1 MGTRKKV
8 MGEMKAGSRFLNAV
22 SAVALSAGIVASGAG
37 ATVFVSATSA
47 EAAVIQRVDVRGASR
62 VGAEAVRSNLTIS
75 PGKTFSNTDIDDS
88 VKQLYDTGYFSD
100 VKISVSGSTLVVTVQ
115 EAQLVNQVVFNGNR
129 KIKDDKLAAIVKTQP
144 SGPYSEAQVQA
155 DIQSIKDAYAATG
168 RNEIEVTTQ
177 VVPLGEGRVN
187 LAFVINEGDR
197 TKIAAINFV
206 GNNAYSSGRLA
217 SVINTKRSNFLSF
230 LTRKDVYSDDK
241 LHADEESLRQF
252 YYNRGYADFRIV
264 SSDAAFD
271 EATNKYTLTFNV
283 EEGPRYDFGAI
294 SVQSTVQGVD
304 GAQLQGLVQTQ
315 EGDVYSAN
323 KVQKSMEAISDQV
336 ASAGYPFARVT
347 PRGNRDLNNNTI
359 GVEYLVDQGERAY
372 VERIEIRGNSRT
384 RDFVIRREFDMSEGD
399 AFNQQMITRAK
410 RRLEALGYFSSVN
423 ITTQPGSSPD
433 RVVVVVDVQDQST
446 GSFGIGAG
454 YAAGGDGLMLEAS
467 IEEKNFLGRG
477 QYIKVTAGGGQEGSQ
492 TYGLNFTEPYF
503 LGYRLAVGFDLN
515 HSETSSNDNYD
526 YEENNVVLRAT
537 APITE
542 DLATTFRYNYKQMKY
557 DPDGSLDSLSEPYQN
572 LVENSPWVKSSV
584 SQTLTYNTLDDMILP
599 RSGVYASATQEIA
612 GLGGDSQFYKLYGKA
627 RYYHLLADDADIIG
641 SVSGSAGYVLGFKDD
656 LNVFDQFTLTNG
668 DIRGFEN
675 KGIGPRVGGGPDD
688 PLGGTTYF
696 TVSAEAT
703 FPLPAVPRDFG
714 LRGAVFA
721 DAGTLF
727 GNKVPVNSPEFV
739 NGDDAT
745 IRASVGVGLVWNS
758 PFGALRVDYAVPV
771 LKEDFDKVQNF
782 KFGINN
788 QF

>member
-1 MGTRKKV
+1 M
-8 MGEMKAGSRFLNAV
+8 
-22 SAVALSAGIVASGAG
+22 
-37 ATVFVSATSA
+37 
-47 EAAVIQRVDVRGASR
+47 RGASR
-62 VGAEAVRSNLTIS
+62 VGAEAVRSNLTIT
-75 PGKTFSNTDIDDS
+75 PGKSFSNTDIDDS
-88 VKQLYDTGYFSD
+88 VKQLYGTGYFSD
-100 VKISVSGSTLVVTVQ
+100 VKISVSGSTLVVNVQ

-129 KIKDDKLAAIVKTQP
+129 KVKDDKLAAVVKTHAA
-144 SGPYSEAQVQA
+144 GPYSDAQ
-155 DIQSIKDAYAATG
+155 IQSDIAAIKEAYAATG
-168 RNEIEVTTQ
+168 RSEVEVTTQ

-206 GNNAYSSGRLA
+206 GNQAYSAGRLA
-217 SVINTKRSNFLSF
+217 AVIQTKRSNFLSF
-230 LTRKDVYSDDK
+230 LTRKDVYNEDK
-241 LHADEESLRQF
+241 LHADEDALRQF
-252 YYNRGYADFRIV
+252 YYNRGYADMRIV

-271 EATNKYTLTFNV
+271 ESTNKYTLTFNI
-283 EEGPRYDFGAI
+283 EEGPRYDFGPV
-294 SVQSTVQGVD
+294 SVQSTVEGVD
-304 GAQLQGLVQTQ
+304 AQQLQSLVDTR
-315 EGDVYSAN
+315 EGQVYSA
-323 KVQKSMEAISDQV
+323 KEVQKSIEAISDQV

-384 RDFVIRREFDMSEGD
+384 RDYVIRREFDLSEGD

-423 ITTQPGSSPD
+423 ISTQPGSSPD
-433 RVVVVVDVQDQST
+433 RVVIVVDVQDQST

-454 YAAGGDGLMLEAS
+454 YAAGGDGLLLEAS

-477 QYIKVTAGGGQEGSQ
+477 QYIRVSAGGGEEGSRS
-492 TYGLNFTEPYF
+492 YGINFTEPYF
-503 LGYRLAVGFDLN
+503 LGYRLAAGFDVN

-526 YEENNVVLRAT
+526 YEETSGVLRVT

-557 DPDGSLDSLSEPYQN
+557 DSSGSSLDDLSATYQN
-572 LVENSPWVKSSV
+572 LVNESPWTRSSI
-584 SQTLTYNTLDDMILP
+584 SQTLTYNTLDDTVLP
-599 RSGVYASATQEIA
+599 REGIYATATQEIA
-612 GLGGDSQFYKLYGKA
+612 GLGGDSQYYKIYGKA

-641 SVSGSAGYVLGFKDD
+641 SVSASAGYVVGFGDH
-656 LNVFDQFTLTNG
+656 LNVFDQFTLTNS

-675 KGIGPRVGGGPDD
+675 KGIGPRITSPDD

-696 TVSAEAT
+696 TASAEAT
-703 FPLPAVPRDFG
+703 FPMPGFPRDFN

-727 GNKVPVNSPEFV
+727 GNDVELLGADTEE
-739 NGDDAT
+739 GDGSSL
-745 IRASVGVGLVWNS
+745 RASVGVGVIWQS
-758 PFGALRVDYAVPV
+758 PFGALRVDYAIPV
-771 LKEDFDKVQNF
+771 LKEDFDKTQRF

>member
-1 MGTRKKV
+1 M
-8 MGEMKAGSRFLNAV
+8 FI
-22 SAVALSAGIVASGAG
+22 SASA
-37 ATVFVSATSA
+37 A
-47 EAAVIQRVDVRGASR
+47 EAAVIQRVDVRGANR
-62 VGAEAVRSNLTIS
+62 VGAEAVRSNLTIQ
-75 PGKTFSNTDIDDS
+75 PGKSFSNTDIDDS

-100 VKISVSGSTLVVTVQ
+100 VKISVSGGTLVVTVE
-115 EAQLVNQVVFNGNR
+115 EAQLINQVVFNGNR
-129 KIKDDKLAAIVKTQP
+129 KIKDDKLAAVVKTQS
-144 SGPYSEAQVQA
+144 SGAYNETQIQA
-155 DIQSIKDAYAATG
+155 DIQAIKDAYAATG
-168 RNEIEVTTQ
+168 RSEVDVTTQ
-177 VVPLGEGRVN
+177 VVPLGQGRVN
-187 LAFVINEGDR
+187 LAFVVNEGDR
-197 TKIAAINFV
+197 TKIDSINFV

-217 SVINTKRSNFLSF
+217 SVIATKRSNFLSF
-230 LTRKDVYSDDK
+230 LTRKDVYNADK
-241 LHADEESLRQF
+241 LKADEEALRQF

-271 EATNKYTLTFNV
+271 EATNKYTLTFNI
-283 EEGPRYDFGAI
+283 EEGPRYDFGAV
-294 SVQSTVQGVD
+294 SVQSTVQGID
-304 GAQLQGLVQTQ
+304 GAQLQGLVRTR
-315 EGDVYSAN
+315 EGQVYNA
-323 KVQKSMEAISDQV
+323 KEVQQSMEAISDQV

-359 GVEYLVDQGERAY
+359 GVEYLVDQGEKAY

-384 RDFVIRREFDMSEGD
+384 RDYVIRREFDMSEGD
-399 AFNQQMITRAK
+399 AFNQQMITKAK
-410 RRLEALGYFSSVN
+410 RRLEALGYFSTVN
-423 ITTQPGSSPD
+423 ISTQPGSSPD
-433 RVVVVVDVQDQST
+433 RVVVVVDVQDQAT

-454 YAAGGDGLMLEAS
+454 YAAGGDGLLLEAS

-477 QYIKVTAGGGQEGSQ
+477 QYIKVSAGGGEEGSRS
-492 TYGLNFTEPYF
+492 YGLNFTEPYF
-503 LGYRLAVGFDLN
+503 LGYRLAVGFDIN
-515 HSETSSNDNYD
+515 HSQTSSNENYD

-557 DPDGSLDSLSEPYQN
+557 DPSNALSDLSTPYQD
-572 LVENSPWVKSSV
+572 LVNNSPWVKSSV

-599 RSGVYASATQEIA
+599 REGIYASVTQEIA

-627 RYYHLLADDADIIG
+627 RYYRLLADDADIIG
-641 SVSGSAGYVLGFKDD
+641 SVAGSAGYVVGFGKD

-703 FPLPAVPRDFG
+703 FPLPAFPRDFG

-727 GNKVPVNSPEFV
+727 GNKVNVSGAEYV
-739 NGDDAT
+739 NGEDASL
-745 IRASVGVGLVWNS
+745 RASVGVGIVWNS
-758 PFGALRVDYAVPV
+758 PFGALRVDYAIPV
-771 LKEDFDKVQNF
+771 LKEDYDKVQNF

>member
-1 MGTRKKV
+1 
-8 MGEMKAGSRFLNAV
+8 MKAGSRFLNAV
-22 SAVALSAGIVASGAG
+22 SAVALSAGVVASGAG
-37 ATVFVSATSA
+37 ATFVVSATSA
-47 EAAVIQRVDVRGASR
+47 EAAVIQRIDVRGASR
-62 VGAEAVRSNLTIS
+62 VGAEAVRSNLTIQ
-75 PGKTFSNTDIDDS
+75 PGQNFSNTDIDDS

-100 VKISVSGSTLVVTVQ
+100 VKISVSGGTLVVTVQ

-129 KIKDDKLAAIVKTQP
+129 KIKDDKLAGVVKTHAA
-144 SGPYSEAQVQA
+144 GPYNDAQIQS
-155 DIQSIKDAYAATG
+155 DIQAIKDAYAATG
-168 RNEIEVTTQ
+168 RSEVNVTTQ

-187 LAFVINEGDR
+187 LAFVVDEGDR

-206 GNNAYSSGRLA
+206 GNNAYSSGRLSA
-217 SVINTKRSNFLSF
+217 VIATKRSNFLSF
-230 LTRKDVYSDDK
+230 LTRKDVYSEDK
-241 LHADEESLRQF
+241 LHADEEALRQF

-271 EATNKYTLTFNV
+271 ETTNKYTLTFNID
-283 EEGPRYDFGAI
+283 EGPRYDFGAI
-294 SVQSTVQGVD
+294 SVQSTVPGVD
-304 GAQLQGLVQTQ
+304 SAQLQGLVQTH
-315 EGDVYSAN
+315 EGKVYSA
-323 KVQKSMEAISDQV
+323 KEVQKSMEAISDQV

-384 RDFVIRREFDMSEGD
+384 RDYVIRREFDMSEGD
-399 AFNQQMITRAK
+399 AFNQQMITKAK

-423 ITTQPGSSPD
+423 ISTQPGSSPD
-433 RVVVVVDVQDQST
+433 RVVVVVDVQDQAT

-454 YAAGGDGLMLEAS
+454 YAAGGDGLLLEAS

-477 QYIKVTAGGGQEGSQ
+477 QYIKVTAGGGEEGSRA
-492 TYGLNFTEPYF
+492 YGLNFTEPYF

-526 YEENNVVLRAT
+526 YEENSVVLRAT

-557 DPDGSLDSLSEPYQN
+557 DPSGSLDDLSTPYQD
-572 LVENSPWVKSSV
+572 LVNNSPWVKSSI
-584 SQTLTYNTLDDMILP
+584 SQTLTYNTLDDMTLP
-599 RSGVYASATQEIA
+599 REGIYASATQEIA
-612 GLGGDSQFYKLYGKA
+612 GLGGDSQFYKIYGKA

-641 SVSGSAGYVLGFKDD
+641 SVSGSAGYVVGFGDD
-656 LNVFDQFTLTNG
+656 LHVFDQFTLTNG

-703 FPLPAVPRDFG
+703 FPLPAFPRDFG

-727 GNKVPVNSPEFV
+727 GNKVSVGGSEYV
-739 NGDDAT
+739 NGEDASL
-745 IRASVGVGLVWNS
+745 RASVGLGIIWAS
-758 PFGALRVDYAVPV
+758 PFGTLRVDYAVPV
-771 LKEDFDKVQNF
+771 LKEDFDKTQNF

>member
-1 MGTRKKV
+1 
-8 MGEMKAGSRFLNAV
+8 MKAGSRFLNAV

-37 ATVFVSATSA
+37 ATVFVSATTA

-62 VGAEAVRSNLTIS
+62 VGAEAVRSNLTIV
-75 PGKTFSNTDIDDS
+75 PGKSFSNTDIDDS

-100 VKISVSGSTLVVTVQ
+100 VKISVSGSTLVVSVE

-129 KIKDDKLAAIVKTQP
+129 KIKDDKLAAIVKTHAA
-144 SGPYSEAQVQA
+144 GPYNEAQIQS
-155 DIQSIKDAYAATG
+155 DIQAIKDAYAATG
-168 RNEIEVTTQ
+168 RSEVQVTTQ

-187 LAFVINEGDR
+187 LAFVVDEGDR
-197 TKIAAINFV
+197 TKIGAINFV
-206 GNNAYSSGRLA
+206 GNNAYSSGRLS
-217 SVINTKRSNFLSF
+217 SVIATKRSNFLSF
-230 LTRKDVYSDDK
+230 LTRKDVYSEDK
-241 LHADEESLRQF
+241 LHADEETLRQF
-252 YYNRGYADFRIV
+252 YYNRGYADFRII

-271 EATNKYTLTFNV
+271 EATNKYTLTFNI
-283 EEGPRYDFGAI
+283 EEGPRYNFGAVT
-294 SVQSTVQGVD
+294 VQSTVPGID
-304 GAQLQGLVQTQ
+304 STQLQGIVLTH
-315 EGDVYSAN
+315 EGQVYSA
-323 KVQKSMEAISDQV
+323 KQVQKSMEAISDQV

-423 ITTQPGSSPD
+423 ISTQPGSSPD
-433 RVVVVVDVQDQST
+433 RVVVVVDVQDQAT

-454 YAAGGDGLMLEAS
+454 YAAGGDGLLLEAS
-467 IEEKNFLGRG
+467 VEEKNFLGRG
-477 QYIKVTAGGGQEGSQ
+477 QYIKISAGGGQEGSQ

-526 YEENNVVLRAT
+526 YEENSGVLRAT

-557 DPDGSLDSLSEPYQN
+557 DPSGSLSNLSAPYQN

-584 SQTLTYNTLDDMILP
+584 SQTLTYNTLDDMTLP
-599 RSGVYASATQEIA
+599 REGIYASATHEIA
-612 GLGGDSQFYKLYGKA
+612 GLGGDSEFYKIYGKA
-627 RYYHLLADDADIIG
+627 RYFHLLADDADIIG
-641 SVSGSAGYVLGFKDD
+641 SVSGSAGYVIGFNKN

-675 KGIGPRVGGGPDD
+675 KGIGPRIAGANDD

-727 GNKVPVNSPEFV
+727 GNDVDPRGDSV
-739 NGDDAT
+739 NGVDASL
-745 IRASVGVGLVWNS
+745 RASVGVGLMWAS
-758 PFGALRVDYAVPV
+758 PFGTLRVDYAIPV
-771 LKEDFDKVQNF
+771 LKEDFDKTQHF

>member
-1 MGTRKKV
+1 
-8 MGEMKAGSRFLNAV
+8 MKAGSRFLNAV
-22 SAVALSAGIVASGAG
+22 SAVALSAGIVASGAS
-37 ATVFVSATSA
+37 ATVFISASAA
-47 EAAVIQRVDVRGASR
+47 EAAVIQRVDVRGANR
-62 VGAEAVRSNLTIS
+62 VGAEAVRSNLTIQ
-75 PGKTFSNTDIDDS
+75 PGKSFSNTDIDDS

-100 VKISVSGSTLVVTVQ
+100 VKISVSGGTLVVTVE
-115 EAQLVNQVVFNGNR
+115 EAQLINQVVFNGNR
-129 KIKDDKLAAIVKTQP
+129 KIKDDKLAAVVKTQS
-144 SGPYSEAQVQA
+144 SGAYNETQIQA
-155 DIQSIKDAYAATG
+155 DIQAIKDAYAATG
-168 RNEIEVTTQ
+168 RSEVDVTTQ
-177 VVPLGEGRVN
+177 VVPLGQGRVN
-187 LAFVINEGDR
+187 LAFVVNEGDR
-197 TKIAAINFV
+197 TKIDSINFV

-217 SVINTKRSNFLSF
+217 SVIATKRSNFLSF
-230 LTRKDVYSDDK
+230 LTRKDVYNADK
-241 LHADEESLRQF
+241 LKADEEALRQF

-271 EATNKYTLTFNV
+271 EATNKYTLTFNI
-283 EEGPRYDFGAI
+283 EEGPRYDFGAV
-294 SVQSTVQGVD
+294 SVQSTVQGID
-304 GAQLQGLVQTQ
+304 GAQLQGLVRTR
-315 EGDVYSAN
+315 EGQVYNA
-323 KVQKSMEAISDQV
+323 KEVQQSMEAISDQV

-359 GVEYLVDQGERAY
+359 GVEYLVDQGEKAY

-384 RDFVIRREFDMSEGD
+384 RDYVIRREFDMSEGD
-399 AFNQQMITRAK
+399 AFNQQMITKAK
-410 RRLEALGYFSSVN
+410 RRLEALGYFSTVN
-423 ITTQPGSSPD
+423 ISTQPGSSPD
-433 RVVVVVDVQDQST
+433 RVVVVVDVQDQAT

-454 YAAGGDGLMLEAS
+454 YAAGGDGLLLEAS

-477 QYIKVTAGGGQEGSQ
+477 QYIKVSAGGGEEGSRS
-492 TYGLNFTEPYF
+492 YGLNFTEPYF
-503 LGYRLAVGFDLN
+503 LGYRLAVGFDIN
-515 HSETSSNDNYD
+515 HSQTSSNDNYD

-557 DPDGSLDSLSEPYQN
+557 DPSNSLSDLSTPYQD
-572 LVENSPWVKSSV
+572 LVNNSPWVKSSV

-599 RSGVYASATQEIA
+599 REGIYASVTQEIA

-627 RYYHLLADDADIIG
+627 RYYRLLADDADIIG
-641 SVSGSAGYVLGFKDD
+641 SVAGSAGYVVGFGKD

-703 FPLPAVPRDFG
+703 FPLPAFPRDFG

-727 GNKVPVNSPEFV
+727 GNKVNVSGSEFV
-739 NGDDAT
+739 NGEDASL
-745 IRASVGVGLVWNS
+745 RASVGVGIVWNS
-758 PFGALRVDYAVPV
+758 PFGALRVDYAIPV
-771 LKEDFDKVQNF
+771 LKEDYDKVQNF

>member
-1 MGTRKKV
+1 
-8 MGEMKAGSRFLNAV
+8 MKAGSRFLNAV
-22 SAVALSAGIVASGAG
+22 SAIALSAGVVVSGAG
-37 ATVFVSATSA
+37 ALTFVSATAA
-47 EAAVIQRVDVRGASR
+47 EAAVIQRIDVHGANR
-62 VGAEAVRSNLTIS
+62 VGAEAVRSNLTIT
-75 PGKTFSNTDIDDS
+75 PGKSFSNTDIDDS
-88 VKQLYDTGYFSD
+88 VKQLYGTGYFSD
-100 VKISVSGSTLVVTVQ
+100 VKISVSGSTLVVNVQ

-129 KIKDDKLAAIVKTQP
+129 KVKDDKLAAVVKTHAA
-144 SGPYSEAQVQA
+144 GPYSDAQ
-155 DIQSIKDAYAATG
+155 IQSDIAAIKEAYAATG
-168 RNEIEVTTQ
+168 RSEVEVTTQ

-197 TKIAAINFV
+197 TKIDAINFV
-206 GNNAYSSGRLA
+206 GNHAYSAGRLA
-217 SVINTKRSNFLSF
+217 AVIQTKRSNFLSF
-230 LTRKDVYSDDK
+230 LTRKDVYNEDK
-241 LHADEESLRQF
+241 LHADEDALRQF
-252 YYNRGYADFRIV
+252 YYNRGYADMRIV

-271 EATNKYTLTFNV
+271 EATNKYTLTFNI
-283 EEGPRYDFGAI
+283 EEGPRYDFGAV
-294 SVQSTVQGVD
+294 SVQSTVEGVD
-304 GAQLQGLVQTQ
+304 AQQLQSLVKTR
-315 EGDVYSAN
+315 EGQVYSA
-323 KVQKSMEAISDQV
+323 KEVQKSIEAISDQV

-384 RDFVIRREFDMSEGD
+384 RDYVIRREFDLSEGD

-423 ITTQPGSSPD
+423 ISTQPGSSPD
-433 RVVVVVDVQDQST
+433 RVVIVVDVQDQST

-454 YAAGGDGLMLEAS
+454 YAAGGDGLLLEAS

-477 QYIKVTAGGGQEGSQ
+477 QYIRVSAGGGEEGSRA
-492 TYGLNFTEPYF
+492 YGINFTEPYF
-503 LGYRLAVGFDLN
+503 LGYRLAAGFDVN

-526 YEENNVVLRAT
+526 YQETSVVLRVT

-557 DPDGSLDSLSEPYQN
+557 DSSGDLSDLSATYQN
-572 LVENSPWVKSSV
+572 LVEDSPWTRSSV
-584 SQTLTYNTLDDMILP
+584 SQTLTYNTLDDTVLP
-599 RSGVYASATQEIA
+599 REGIYATATQEIA
-612 GLGGDSQFYKLYGKA
+612 GLGGDSQYYKIYGKA

-641 SVSGSAGYVLGFKDD
+641 SLSASAGYVVGFGDH
-656 LNVFDQFTLTNG
+656 LNVFDQFTLTNS

-675 KGIGPRVGGGPDD
+675 KGIGPRITNPDD

-696 TVSAEAT
+696 TASAEAT
-703 FPLPAVPRDFG
+703 FPMPGFPRDFN

-727 GNKVPVNSPEFV
+727 GNDVELLGSDTAE
-739 NGDDAT
+739 GTDAQL
-745 IRASVGVGLVWNS
+745 RASVGLGLIWQS
-758 PFGALRVDYAVPV
+758 PFGALRVDYAIPV
-771 LKEDFDKVQNF
+771 VKEDFDKTQRF

>member
-1 MGTRKKV
+1 M
-8 MGEMKAGSRFLNAV
+8 FI
-22 SAVALSAGIVASGAG
+22 SASA
-37 ATVFVSATSA
+37 A
-47 EAAVIQRVDVRGASR
+47 EAAVIQRVDVRGANR
-62 VGAEAVRSNLTIS
+62 VGAEAVRSNLTIQ
-75 PGKTFSNTDIDDS
+75 PGKSFSNTDIDDS

-100 VKISVSGSTLVVTVQ
+100 VKISVSGGTLVVTVE
-115 EAQLVNQVVFNGNR
+115 EAQLINQVVFNGNR
-129 KIKDDKLAAIVKTQP
+129 KIKDDKLAAVVKTQS
-144 SGPYSEAQVQA
+144 SGAYNETQIQA
-155 DIQSIKDAYAATG
+155 DIQAIKDAYAATG
-168 RNEIEVTTQ
+168 RSEVDVTTQ
-177 VVPLGEGRVN
+177 VVPLGQGRVN
-187 LAFVINEGDR
+187 LAFVVNEGDR
-197 TKIAAINFV
+197 TKIDSINFV

-217 SVINTKRSNFLSF
+217 SVIATKRSNFLSF
-230 LTRKDVYSDDK
+230 LTRKDVYNADK
-241 LHADEESLRQF
+241 LKADEEALRQF

-271 EATNKYTLTFNV
+271 EATNKYTLTFNI
-283 EEGPRYDFGAI
+283 EEGPRYDFGAV
-294 SVQSTVQGVD
+294 SVQSTVQGID
-304 GAQLQGLVQTQ
+304 GAQLQGLVRTR
-315 EGDVYSAN
+315 EGQVYNA
-323 KVQKSMEAISDQV
+323 KEVQQSMEAISDQV

-359 GVEYLVDQGERAY
+359 GVEYLVDQGEKAY

-384 RDFVIRREFDMSEGD
+384 RDYVIRREFDMSEGD
-399 AFNQQMITRAK
+399 AFNQQMITKAK
-410 RRLEALGYFSSVN
+410 RRLEALGYFSTVN
-423 ITTQPGSSPD
+423 ISTQPGSSPD
-433 RVVVVVDVQDQST
+433 RVVVVVDVQDQAT

-454 YAAGGDGLMLEAS
+454 YAAGGDGLLLEAS

-477 QYIKVTAGGGQEGSQ
+477 QYIKVSAGGGEEGSRS
-492 TYGLNFTEPYF
+492 YGLNFTEPYF
-503 LGYRLAVGFDLN
+503 LGYRLAVGFDIN
-515 HSETSSNDNYD
+515 HSQTSSNDNYD

-557 DPDGSLDSLSEPYQN
+557 DPSNSLSDLSTPYQD
-572 LVENSPWVKSSV
+572 LVNNSPWVKSSV

-599 RSGVYASATQEIA
+599 REGIYASVTQEIA

-627 RYYHLLADDADIIG
+627 RYYRLLADDADIIG
-641 SVSGSAGYVLGFKDD
+641 SVAGSAGYVVGFGKD

-703 FPLPAVPRDFG
+703 FPLPAFPRDFG

-727 GNKVPVNSPEFV
+727 GNKVNVSGSEFV
-739 NGDDAT
+739 NGEDASL
-745 IRASVGVGLVWNS
+745 RASVGVGIVWNS
-758 PFGALRVDYAVPV
+758 PFGALRVDYAIPV
-771 LKEDFDKVQNF
+771 LKEDYDKVQNF

>member
-1 MGTRKKV
+1 

-22 SAVALSAGIVASGAG
+22 SAIALSASVVASGAG
-37 ATVFVSATSA
+37 ALTFATAA
-47 EAAVIQRVDVRGASR
+47 EAAVIQRIDVRGASR
-62 VGAEAVRSNLTIS
+62 VGAEAVRSNLTIT
-75 PGKTFSNTDIDDS
+75 PGKSFSDTDIDDS
-88 VKQLYDTGYFSD
+88 VKQLYGTGYFSD
-100 VKISVSGSTLVVTVQ
+100 VKISVSGSTLVVNVQ

-129 KIKDDKLAAIVKTQP
+129 KVKDDKLAAVVKTHAA
-144 SGPYSEAQVQA
+144 GPYSDAQ
-155 DIQSIKDAYAATG
+155 IQSDIAAIKEAYAATG
-168 RNEIEVTTQ
+168 RSEVEVTTQ

-197 TKIAAINFV
+197 TKIDAINFV
-206 GNNAYSSGRLA
+206 GNQAYSAGRLA
-217 SVINTKRSNFLSF
+217 AVIQTKRSNFLSF
-230 LTRKDVYSDDK
+230 LTRKDVYNEDK
-241 LHADEESLRQF
+241 LHADEDALRQF
-252 YYNRGYADFRIV
+252 YYNRGYADMRIV

-271 EATNKYTLTFNV
+271 EATNKYTLTFNI
-283 EEGPRYDFGAI
+283 EEGPRYDFGAVT
-294 SVQSTVQGVD
+294 VQSTVEGVD
-304 GAQLQGLVQTQ
+304 AQQLQGLVRTR
-315 EGDVYSAN
+315 EGEVYNA
-323 KVQKSMEAISDQV
+323 KEVQKSIEAISDQV

-384 RDFVIRREFDMSEGD
+384 RDYVIRREFDLSEGD

-423 ITTQPGSSPD
+423 ISTQPGSSPD
-433 RVVVVVDVQDQST
+433 RVVIVVDVQDQST

-454 YAAGGDGLMLEAS
+454 YAAGGDGLLLEAS

-477 QYIKVTAGGGQEGSQ
+477 QYIRVSAGGGQEGSRA
-492 TYGLNFTEPYF
+492 YGINFTEPYF
-503 LGYRLAVGFDLN
+503 LGYRLAAGFDVN

-526 YEENNVVLRAT
+526 YEETSGVLRVT

-557 DPDGSLDSLSEPYQN
+557 DSSGSSLDDLSATYQH
-572 LVENSPWVKSSV
+572 LVNDSPWTRSSI
-584 SQTLTYNTLDDMILP
+584 SQTLTYNTLDDTVLP
-599 RSGVYASATQEIA
+599 REGIYATATQEIA
-612 GLGGDSQFYKLYGKA
+612 GLGGDSQYYKIYGKA

-641 SVSGSAGYVLGFKDD
+641 SLSASAGYVVGFGDH
-656 LNVFDQFTLTNG
+656 LNVFDQFTLTNS

-675 KGIGPRVGGGPDD
+675 KGIGPRITNPDD

-696 TVSAEAT
+696 TASAEAT
-703 FPLPAVPRDFG
+703 FPMPGFPRDFN

-727 GNKVPVNSPEFV
+727 GNDVELLGSDTAE
-739 NGDDAT
+739 GDGSSL
-745 IRASVGVGLVWNS
+745 RASVGLGLIWQS
-758 PFGALRVDYAVPV
+758 PFGALRVDYAIPV
-771 LKEDFDKVQNF
+771 VKEDFDKTQRF

>member
-1 MGTRKKV
+1 
-8 MGEMKAGSRFLNAV
+8 MKAGSRFLNAV

-37 ATVFVSATSA
+37 ATVFVSATTA

-62 VGAEAVRSNLTIS
+62 VGAEAVRSNLTIV
-75 PGKTFSNTDIDDS
+75 PGRSFSNTDIDDS

-100 VKISVSGSTLVVTVQ
+100 VKISVSGSTLVVSVE

-129 KIKDDKLAAIVKTQP
+129 KIKDDKLAAVVKTHAA
-144 SGPYSEAQVQA
+144 GPYNEAQIQS
-155 DIQSIKDAYAATG
+155 DIQAIKDAYAATG
-168 RNEIEVTTQ
+168 RSEVQVTTQ

-187 LAFVINEGDR
+187 LAFVVDEGDR

-206 GNNAYSSGRLA
+206 GNNAYSSGRLS
-217 SVINTKRSNFLSF
+217 SVIATKRSNFLSF
-230 LTRKDVYSDDK
+230 LTRKDVYSEDK
-241 LHADEESLRQF
+241 LHADEETLRQF
-252 YYNRGYADFRIV
+252 YYNRGYADFRII

-271 EATNKYTLTFNV
+271 EATNKYTLTFNI
-283 EEGPRYDFGAI
+283 EEGPRYNFGAVT
-294 SVQSTVQGVD
+294 VQSTVPGID
-304 GAQLQGLVQTQ
+304 ATQLQGIVLTH
-315 EGDVYSAN
+315 EGQVYSA
-323 KVQKSMEAISDQV
+323 KQVQKSMEAISDQV

-347 PRGNRDLNNNTI
+347 PRGNRDLTNNTI

-423 ITTQPGSSPD
+423 ISTQPGSSPD
-433 RVVVVVDVQDQST
+433 RVVVVVDVQDQAT

-454 YAAGGDGLMLEAS
+454 YAAGGDGLLLEAS
-467 IEEKNFLGRG
+467 VEEKNFLGRG
-477 QYIKVTAGGGQEGSQ
+477 QYIKISAGGGQEGSQ

-526 YEENNVVLRAT
+526 YEENSGVLRAT

-557 DPDGSLDSLSEPYQN
+557 DPSGSLSNLSAPYQN

-584 SQTLTYNTLDDMILP
+584 SQTLTYNTLDDMTLP
-599 RSGVYASATQEIA
+599 REGIYASATHEIA
-612 GLGGDSQFYKLYGKA
+612 GLGGDSEFYKIYGKA
-627 RYYHLLADDADIIG
+627 RYFHLLADDADIIG
-641 SVSGSAGYVLGFKDD
+641 SVSGSAGYVIGFNKN

-675 KGIGPRVGGGPDD
+675 KGIGPRIAGANDD

-727 GNKVPVNSPEFV
+727 GNDVDPRGDSV
-739 NGDDAT
+739 NGDDASL
-745 IRASVGVGLVWNS
+745 RASVGVGLMWAS
-758 PFGALRVDYAVPV
+758 PFGTLRVDYAIPV
-771 LKEDFDKVQNF
+771 LKEDFDKTQHF